1 MGKERGAK
9 ITVRMLWQLFQS
21 SGTGDILR
29 SSHKMAEGLH
39 TAPLWFPW
47 GQGGGGKG
55 TKDESLLNMP

>member
-1 MGKERGAK
+1 MGKGRGAK

-47 GQGGGGKG
+47 VLGEGDQG
-55 TKDESLLNMP
+55 